1 MLSAK
6 AGGLWN
12 VQCTHLIQ
20 CPKCKFSFNRKEYIL
35 FQKPMIAKHPVSVEA
50 FGVRLRELKKKKMRI
65 KVTQMWKTIL
75 NGLMY

>member
-1 MLSAK
+1 
-6 AGGLWN
+6 
-12 VQCTHLIQ
+12 
-20 CPKCKFSFNRKEYIL
+20 
-35 FQKPMIAKHPVSVEA
+35 MIAKHPVSVEA